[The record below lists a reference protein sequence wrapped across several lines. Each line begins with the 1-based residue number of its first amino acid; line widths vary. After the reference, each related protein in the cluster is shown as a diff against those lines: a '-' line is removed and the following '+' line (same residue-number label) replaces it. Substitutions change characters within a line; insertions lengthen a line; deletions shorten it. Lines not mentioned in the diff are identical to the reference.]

1 MVKNKFLARLL
12 AGLLTVSTVFMSAP
26 SYVLA
31 DGDDDELTDDL
42 ESKVEHT
49 DKKFDELEIEDL
61 SEDEFDSIIKDI
73 DDLCQDE
80 ANSDEVIEIIT
91 EMEKYLSRISANGSL
106 SYIYTTLDAD
116 DESADEEY
124 QKWDELYTNCA
135 DKVMITYHTV
145 AESAC
150 SDALKEKI
158 DDDDDWQD
166 ILDYVPMTDEQKEM
180 QKKDTE
186 LSLKYDEIADKEY
199 TYEINGEEYD
209 MDMLEEV
216 YTNGDISFDEY
227 LDALADIMTRQNE
240 EKGELYIEL
249 VELRTEFAKS
259 YGYDNYA
266 DYCYDKVY
274 DRDYTHDDLKAFDDQ
289 VKEYY
294 SPLLSDLYNEF
305 SDRRDEFDALSDQD
319 MSYDECCRLLSEH
332 FSDISD
338 DLYESY
344 NYMVDHDLCNMEID
358 DKKAEGGYTTDIAG
372 IYNSVYIFNDAD
384 GSVQDLATLIHE
396 FGHYNQ
402 KYFASEEEWEYGLSN
417 LDLAEIH
424 SQGLE
429 AIYDK
434 YADELYGDS
443 ADIMRIYNA
452 LNQVYGAVE
461 GCKED
466 EFQYR
471 IYSDPYDLTV
481 SKINQ
486 VYYECCEEYGDLYLT
501 NTYYLALYGK
511 TPSCEIYEWADI
523 HHTFKSPCYYIS
535 YAVSMGAVD
544 ELKNVLD
551 RDFSPQAPNAVWC
564 TDITYI
570 HTDKGFVYLS
580 CIMELYS
587 RRILAWQLAPTL
599 ETKYV
604 IDAVHKAITATGA
617 RPKVIHTDR
626 GTQYTSVSYWDET
639 QGIIKS
645 YSSKANP
652 WDNACIESF
661 HALIKREWLNRFKI
675 RDIHHAHSLVF
686 EYIDAF
692 YNTRRIHS
700 YCGYRSPIAY
710 ENLYYMRHSASLGIA
725 A

>member
-12 AGLLTVSTVFMSAP
+12 AGLLTVSTVFISAP

-106 SYIYTTLDAD
+106 AYIYTTLDAE

-186 LSLKYDEIADKEY
+186 LSLKYDELADKEY

-209 MDMLEEV
+209 MDMLEEA

-544 ELKNVLD
+544 ELKNVLEED
-551 RDFSPQAPNAVWC
+551 RDEGIKIYLELVNIGCNGDFQETVEKVGLNNPLTNPRLDLCAYNIRTKLGMDTSMLDVSKYFDNTDPDPTETSTSEEPDDTGSNRKSSHTRDDKKDGLGIWEICLIAVAGVTAVAFVILVIGLAKSGKKKDKNAVPGPIPGQNMQAGQD
-564 TDITYI
+564 TNQP
-570 HTDKGFVYLS
+570 G
-580 CIMELYS
+580 
-587 RRILAWQLAPTL
+587 
-599 ETKYV
+599 
-604 IDAVHKAITATGA
+604 
-617 RPKVIHTDR
+617 
-626 GTQYTSVSYWDET
+626 
-639 QGIIKS
+639 QG
-645 YSSKANP
+645 P
-652 WDNACIESF
+652 DNN
-661 HALIKREWLNRFKI
+661 LN
-675 RDIHHAHSLVF
+675 
-686 EYIDAF
+686 
-692 YNTRRIHS
+692 N
-700 YCGYRSPIAY
+700 
-710 ENLYYMRHSASLGIA
+710 
-725 A
+725 